1 MTLKKWAML
10 GIIVIALACI
20 AVGKAEIGGIAIAGI
35 VGFLKDD
42 KEDTVPEKPQP
53 DRDKEQ

>member
-20 AVGKAEIGGIAIAGI
+20 AVGKPEIGGMAIAGI

-42 KEDTVPEKPQP
+42 
-53 DRDKEQ
+53 RD